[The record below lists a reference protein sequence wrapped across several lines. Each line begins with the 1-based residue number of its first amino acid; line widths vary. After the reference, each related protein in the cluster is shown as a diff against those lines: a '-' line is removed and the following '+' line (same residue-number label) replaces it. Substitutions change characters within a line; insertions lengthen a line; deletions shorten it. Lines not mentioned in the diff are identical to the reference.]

1 MPWQECNKVD
11 EKIKFVTDVFG
22 IDRFYMVGVTGIEP
36 ATPAS
41 RRQCSTSLSYTPR
54 LFEVYLINLMT

>member
-41 RRQCSTSLSYTPR
+41 RRRSR
-54 LFEVYLINLMT
+54 LFLNAFLYISMNNNSL